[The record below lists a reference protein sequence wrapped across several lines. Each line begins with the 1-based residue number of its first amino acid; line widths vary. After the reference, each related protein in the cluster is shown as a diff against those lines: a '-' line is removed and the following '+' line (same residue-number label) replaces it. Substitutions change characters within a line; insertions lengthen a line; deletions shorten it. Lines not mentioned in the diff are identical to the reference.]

1 MGNSED
7 FRASIKTGEVPVA
20 KLAQNMQE
28 LDSYRSYLY
37 DEELNHNLGGEF
49 MQTIEAYNQILNE
62 LERYRI
68 IGEIGFKARIKDPLR
83 SLENT
88 DIKALDDIFGAEI
101 VVPTEEGKEFIILM
115 NRLMARAEKER
126 IHDKE
131 NGYKA
136 YHFIGYMDQSSVQR
150 NDLSNIDIEQFILY
164 ENKRRQEEVDSAIRK
179 YNDAI
184 KKLLED
190 PDIYEIDRESQI
202 KELEA
207 KIKQL
212 SKTKKIFP
220 ILEREIRSSKDGKL
234 NSINRIGLLSILNFA
249 RGVLPENGPVI
260 EFQIKTA
267 KVSEEATFGT
277 AKHDT
282 YKSKDRE
289 KVLAQYKADR
299 LYRGVNFPFKFV
311 RKSGK
316 IVLQDYMQTILEVW
330 PCLKPYI
337 FEDSLKGTTKKCD
350 RFDYAMSKIFP
361 FLEPY
366 IGDCEQEICSW
377 DSLKNYILG
386 IEQVKSDKGEK

>member
-62 LERYRI
+62 LERYKI

-136 YHFIGYMDQSSVQR
+136 YHFIGYMDQSSIQR

-184 KKLLED
+184 RKLLED

-366 IGDCEQEICSW
+366 IGDCEQEICFW
-377 DSLKNYILG
+377 DTLKNYVLG